1 MSNQGLATLFDKI
14 SNSIL
19 LYDSSYQ
26 SKIWMNY
33 KILEAELDRLFI
45 QEKITSHL
53 LPPQVKRISTS
64 LAELF
69 SV

>member
-1 MSNQGLATLFDKI
+1 MSNQGLAALFDKI

-45 QEKITSHL
+45 EDKIISQF
-53 LPPQVKRISTS
+53 LPPQVKQLSAS
-64 LAELF
+64 LAEIF
-69 SV
+69 SF

>member
-1 MSNQGLATLFDKI
+1 MFDKI

-45 QEKITSHL
+45 EDKIISQF
-53 LPPQVKRISTS
+53 LPPQVKQLSAS
-64 LAELF
+64 LAEIF
-69 SV
+69 SF